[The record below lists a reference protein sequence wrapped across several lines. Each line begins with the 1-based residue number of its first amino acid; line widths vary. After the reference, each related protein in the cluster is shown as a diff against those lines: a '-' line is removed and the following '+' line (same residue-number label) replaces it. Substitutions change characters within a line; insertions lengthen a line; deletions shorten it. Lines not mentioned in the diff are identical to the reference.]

1 MAAFVPAADDLV
13 TGKKGELP
21 LKGQGFVTFKD
32 KLERKRSLYHN

>member
-1 MAAFVPAADDLV
+1 MAAFVPAADGLV

-32 KLERKRSLYHN
+32 ETGVKEELVS